1 MNNERLFGLS
11 KIGLGGLGAWYGLA
25 SLQNLGNDQTAS
37 LEYAVESG
45 VFIAGAF
52 GARKLEKR
60 LRKNEKEI
68 VLLPDVSSTISPF
81 EEDSLCGGQGLESPD
96 SQISFPPELE

>member
-11 KIGLGGLGAWYGLA
+11 KIGLGFLGTWYGLA

-52 GARKLEKR
+52 GVRKLEKR
-60 LRKNEKEI
+60 FKKTRKKSYSYLMY
-68 VLLPDVSSTISPF
+68 LLQFLLLKKICDMR
-81 EEDSLCGGQGLESPD
+81 GKA
-96 SQISFPPELE
+96 